1 MEEIVKKLIKEVD
14 SFEIKDENLEELKRD
29 TLKELESKPSSNNQ
43 MLWLC
48 IKCIAEYMENY
59 VG

>member
-48 IKCIAEYMENY
+48 IKCMENY

>member
-1 MEEIVKKLIKEVD
+1 MEKIVMELIKEID
-14 SFEIKDENLEELKRD
+14 SFEIKDENLEELKKE
-29 TLKELESKPSSNNQ
+29 TLKELERKPSSDNQ

-48 IKCIAEYMENY
+48 IKCLAEYMENY

>member
-1 MEEIVKKLIKEVD
+1 MEEIVKGIITEIE
-14 SFEIKDENLEELKRD
+14 SFEIEDENLEELKKD
-29 TLKELESKPSSNNQ
+29 TLEELKTKPSSDNQ

-48 IKCIAEYMENY
+48 IKCLAEYMENY

>member
-1 MEEIVKKLIKEVD
+1 MEEIVKKLIEEVD

-43 MLWLC
+43 ILWLC
-48 IKCIAEYMENY
+48 IKCIDEYMENY

>member
-1 MEEIVKKLIKEVD
+1 MEEIVKGIIAEIE
-14 SFEIKDENLEELKRD
+14 SFEMEDENLEELKKD
-29 TLKELESKPSSNNQ
+29 TLEELKTKPSSDNQ

-48 IKCIAEYMENY
+48 IKCLAEYMENY

>member
-1 MEEIVKKLIKEVD
+1 MEEIVKKLIEEVN

-29 TLKELESKPSSNNQ
+29 TLKELKSKPSSNNQ

-48 IKCIAEYMENY
+48 CLLYTSDAADE
-59 VG
+59 